1 MNNIAEISE
10 VFRQSYE
17 FLGGELEKKFLGVQ
31 TNYIS
36 SIGGGVDIK
45 WNGSYALC
53 SSTPGQ
59 IQYGGFK
66 RALAKKSGDMIRDR
80 VRILYLLF
88 LWG

>member
-36 SIGGGVDIK
+36 SIGGVWIL
-45 WNGSYALC
+45 NGMALC
-53 SSTPGQ
+53 HLVFVEKHDNESFQTTCTC
-59 IQYGGFK
+59 
-66 RALAKKSGDMIRDR
+66 
-80 VRILYLLF
+80 
-88 LWG
+88 